1 MRAITEDILR
11 LELRNSQPEV
21 YYIPTGKILTPAAR
35 EYLQQRKIKIAK
47 EGECPQ
53 RAPEGDAAPAAPQP
67 APQPVMAAPNPKYV
81 DYQSGSYYMEKPE
94 HMTQLFDNQ
103 LVAKNHPRIL
113 FRGKLDSLEAAIL
126 EAQALAHRQN
136 APAVR
141 DGLGEVLEQVHLVL
155 GAEVK
160 DQPLEEVPILGM
172 DQARLRQVSHNV
184 KGAFGID
191 HPIPSWEMG
200 ELALRLNTLRTQ
212 VRETELAA
220 AVAFEAPGET
230 PRPDII
236 RALNRLS
243 SAVYILFCKLLAEK

>member
-1 MRAITEDILR
+1 MGL
-11 LELRNSQPEV
+11 
-21 YYIPTGKILTPAAR
+21 ILTENDLRSHPPAPGAR
-35 EYLQQRKIKIAK
+35 QYQVEEGTFVTESARSWLEKRDIQLVILPKGRMCGGMSRTPLPDRGSRTYL
-47 EGECPQ
+47 
-53 RAPEGDAAPAAPQP
+53 DAATGLPL
-67 APQPVMAAPNPKYV
+67 
-81 DYQSGSYYMEKPE
+81 GREKPE
-94 HMTQLFDNQ
+94 EMTHLRGNL
-103 LVAKNHPRIL
+103 LVKKSSPRIA

-141 DGLGEVLEQVHLVL
+141 DGLGEVLEQVRLVL

-220 AVAFEAPGET
+220 AVAFEAPVET

>member
-1 MRAITEDILR
+1 MRLPGAGLYLVEEGTFVTESARSWLEKRDIQL
-11 LELRNSQPEV
+11 V
-21 YYIPTGKILTPAAR
+21 ILPKGRMCGGMSRTPLPDR
-35 EYLQQRKIKIAK
+35 GSRTYL
-47 EGECPQ
+47 
-53 RAPEGDAAPAAPQP
+53 DAATGLPL
-67 APQPVMAAPNPKYV
+67 
-81 DYQSGSYYMEKPE
+81 GREKPE
-94 HMTQLFDNQ
+94 EMTHLRGNL
-103 LVAKNHPRIL
+103 LVKKSSPRIA

-141 DGLGEVLEQVHLVL
+141 DGLGEVLEQVRLVL

-200 ELALRLNTLRTQ
+200 ELPLRLNTLRTQ

>member
-1 MRAITEDILR
+1 MGL
-11 LELRNSQPEV
+11 
-21 YYIPTGKILTPAAR
+21 ILTENDLRSHPPAPGAR
-35 EYLQQRKIKIAK
+35 QYQVEEGTFVTESARSWLEKRDIQLVILPKGRMCGGMSRTPLPDRGSRTYL
-47 EGECPQ
+47 
-53 RAPEGDAAPAAPQP
+53 DAATGLPL
-67 APQPVMAAPNPKYV
+67 
-81 DYQSGSYYMEKPE
+81 GREKPE
-94 HMTQLFDNQ
+94 EMTHLRGNL
-103 LVAKNHPRIL
+103 LVKKSSPRIA

-141 DGLGEVLEQVHLVL
+141 DGLGEVLEQVRLVL

-243 SAVYILFCKLLAEK
+243 SAVYILFCQLLAEK

>member
-1 MRAITEDILR
+1 MGL
-11 LELRNSQPEV
+11 
-21 YYIPTGKILTPAAR
+21 ILTENDLRSHPPAPGAR
-35 EYLQQRKIKIAK
+35 QYQVEEGTFVTESARSWLEKRDIQLVILPKGRMCGGMSRTPLPDRGSRTYL
-47 EGECPQ
+47 
-53 RAPEGDAAPAAPQP
+53 DAATGLPL
-67 APQPVMAAPNPKYV
+67 
-81 DYQSGSYYMEKPE
+81 GREKPE
-94 HMTQLFDNQ
+94 EMTHLRGNL
-103 LVAKNHPRIL
+103 LVKKSSPRIA

-200 ELALRLNTLRTQ
+200 ELAMRLNTLRTQ

>member
-1 MRAITEDILR
+1 MNNKRTWIEKLSDFI
-11 LELRNSQPEV
+11 S
-21 YYIPTGKILTPAAR
+21 GKGF
-35 EYLQQRKIKIAK
+35 YLVVLI
-47 EGECPQ
+47 C
-53 RAPEGDAAPAAPQP
+53 
-67 APQPVMAAPNPKYV
+67 V
-81 DYQSGSYYMEKPE
+81 
-94 HMTQLFDNQ
+94 
-103 LVAKNHPRIL
+103 
-113 FRGKLDSLEAAIL
+113 AAI
-126 EAQALAHRQN
+126 ALSGWYLVQG
-136 APAVR
+136 VR

>member
-1 MRAITEDILR
+1 MGL
-11 LELRNSQPEV
+11 
-21 YYIPTGKILTPAAR
+21 ILTENDLRSHPPAPGAR
-35 EYLQQRKIKIAK
+35 QYQVEEGTFVTESARSWLEKRDIQLVILPKGRMCGGMSRTPLPDRGSRTYL
-47 EGECPQ
+47 
-53 RAPEGDAAPAAPQP
+53 DAATGLPL
-67 APQPVMAAPNPKYV
+67 
-81 DYQSGSYYMEKPE
+81 GREKPE
-94 HMTQLFDNQ
+94 EMTHLRGNL
-103 LVAKNHPRIL
+103 LVKKSSPRIA

-141 DGLGEVLEQVHLVL
+141 DGLGV

-200 ELALRLNTLRTQ
+200 ELALRLTARWPEVILWPASDLGDYIART
-212 VRETELAA
+212 
-220 AVAFEAPGET
+220 
-230 PRPDII
+230 
-236 RALNRLS
+236 
-243 SAVYILFCKLLAEK
+243 

>member
-1 MRAITEDILR
+1 M
-11 LELRNSQPEV
+11 
-21 YYIPTGKILTPAAR
+21 GKILTENDLRSHPPAPGTRRYEVEEGTFVAESAR
-35 EYLQQRKIKIAK
+35 SWLEKRDIELVFVPPGRICGGMSRTPLPDRGSRTYL
-47 EGECPQ
+47 
-53 RAPEGDAAPAAPQP
+53 DAATGLPL
-67 APQPVMAAPNPKYV
+67 
-81 DYQSGSYYMEKPE
+81 GREKPE
-94 HMTQLFDNQ
+94 EMTHLRGNM
-103 LVAKNHPRIL
+103 LVKKTHPRIA

-141 DGLGEVLEQVHLVL
+141 DGLGEVLEQVRLVL

-160 DQPLEEVPILGM
+160 DRPLEEIPVLGM
-172 DQARLRQVSHNV
+172 DQAELRQTSHDV

-212 VRETELAA
+212 VREVELAA
-220 AVAFEAPGET
+220 GHAFEAPGET

-243 SAVYILFCKLLAEK
+243 SAVYILFCKLLTKK

>member
-1 MRAITEDILR
+1 MGLILTENDLRSHPPAPGDRHYQVVVGTFFTESARSGLEKRDIQL
-11 LELRNSQPEV
+11 V
-21 YYIPTGKILTPAAR
+21 IHPTGRMCGGMSRTPLPDR
-35 EYLQQRKIKIAK
+35 GSRTYL
-47 EGECPQ
+47 
-53 RAPEGDAAPAAPQP
+53 DAATGLPL
-67 APQPVMAAPNPKYV
+67 
-81 DYQSGSYYMEKPE
+81 GREKPE
-94 HMTQLFDNQ
+94 EMTHLRGNL
-103 LVAKNHPRIL
+103 LVKKSSPRIA

-141 DGLGEVLEQVHLVL
+141 DGLGEVLEQVRLVL

-200 ELALRLNTLRTQ
+200 ELPLRLNTLRTQ

>member
-1 MRAITEDILR
+1 MGL
-11 LELRNSQPEV
+11 
-21 YYIPTGKILTPAAR
+21 ILTENDLRSHPPAPGAR
-35 EYLQQRKIKIAK
+35 QYQVEEGTFVTESARSWLEKRDIQLVILPKGRMCGGMSRTPLPDRGSRTYL
-47 EGECPQ
+47 
-53 RAPEGDAAPAAPQP
+53 DAATGLPL
-67 APQPVMAAPNPKYV
+67 
-81 DYQSGSYYMEKPE
+81 GREKPE
-94 HMTQLFDNQ
+94 EMTHLRGNL
-103 LVAKNHPRIL
+103 LVKKSSPRIA

-141 DGLGEVLEQVHLVL
+141 DGLGEVLEQVRLVL

-184 KGAFGID
+184 KGAFGIN

>member
-1 MRAITEDILR
+1 MGL
-11 LELRNSQPEV
+11 
-21 YYIPTGKILTPAAR
+21 ILTENDLRSHPPAPGAR
-35 EYLQQRKIKIAK
+35 QYQVEEGTFVTESARSWLEKRDIQLVILPKGRMCGGMSRTPLPDRGSRTYL
-47 EGECPQ
+47 
-53 RAPEGDAAPAAPQP
+53 DAATGLPL
-67 APQPVMAAPNPKYV
+67 
-81 DYQSGSYYMEKPE
+81 GREKPE
-94 HMTQLFDNQ
+94 EMTHLRGNL
-103 LVAKNHPRIL
+103 LVKKSSPRIA

-141 DGLGEVLEQVHLVL
+141 DGLGEVLEHLRQVL

-160 DQPLEEVPILGM
+160 DQPLEEVSILGM

>member
-1 MRAITEDILR
+1 MTHLR
-11 LELRNSQPEV
+11 GNL
-21 YYIPTGKILTPAAR
+21 
-35 EYLQQRKIKIAK
+35 
-47 EGECPQ
+47 
-53 RAPEGDAAPAAPQP
+53 
-67 APQPVMAAPNPKYV
+67 
-81 DYQSGSYYMEKPE
+81 
-94 HMTQLFDNQ
+94 
-103 LVAKNHPRIL
+103 LVKKSSPRIA

>member
-1 MRAITEDILR
+1 MGL
-11 LELRNSQPEV
+11 
-21 YYIPTGKILTPAAR
+21 ILTENDLRSHPPAPGAR
-35 EYLQQRKIKIAK
+35 QYQVEEGTFVTESARSWLEKRDIQLVILPKGRMCGGMSRTPLPDRGSRTYL
-47 EGECPQ
+47 
-53 RAPEGDAAPAAPQP
+53 DAATGLPL
-67 APQPVMAAPNPKYV
+67 
-81 DYQSGSYYMEKPE
+81 GREKPE
-94 HMTQLFDNQ
+94 EMTHLRGNL
-103 LVAKNHPRIL
+103 LVKKTHPRIA

>member
-1 MRAITEDILR
+1 MGL
-11 LELRNSQPEV
+11 
-21 YYIPTGKILTPAAR
+21 ILTENDLRSHPPAPGAR
-35 EYLQQRKIKIAK
+35 QYQVEEGTFVTESARSWLEKRDIQLVILPKGRMCGGMSRTPLPDRGSRTYL
-47 EGECPQ
+47 
-53 RAPEGDAAPAAPQP
+53 DAATGLPL
-67 APQPVMAAPNPKYV
+67 
-81 DYQSGSYYMEKPE
+81 GREKPE
-94 HMTQLFDNQ
+94 EMTHLRGNL
-103 LVAKNHPRIL
+103 LVKKSSPRIA

-141 DGLGEVLEQVHLVL
+141 DDLGEVLEQVRLVL

-200 ELALRLNTLRTQ
+200 ELPLRLNTLRTQ

>member
-1 MRAITEDILR
+1 MGL
-11 LELRNSQPEV
+11 
-21 YYIPTGKILTPAAR
+21 ILTENDLRSHPPAPGAR
-35 EYLQQRKIKIAK
+35 QYQVEEGTFVTESARSWLEKRDIQLVILPKGRMCGGMSRTPLPDRGSRTYL
-47 EGECPQ
+47 
-53 RAPEGDAAPAAPQP
+53 DAATGLPL
-67 APQPVMAAPNPKYV
+67 
-81 DYQSGSYYMEKPE
+81 GREKPE
-94 HMTQLFDNQ
+94 EMTHLRGNL
-103 LVAKNHPRIL
+103 LVKKSSPRIA

-141 DGLGEVLEQVHLVL
+141 DGLGEVLEQMHLVL

>member
-1 MRAITEDILR
+1 MGL
-11 LELRNSQPEV
+11 
-21 YYIPTGKILTPAAR
+21 ILTENDLRSHPPAPGAR
-35 EYLQQRKIKIAK
+35 QYQVEEGTFVTESARSWLEKRDIQLVILPKGRMCGGMSRTPLPDRGSRTYL
-47 EGECPQ
+47 
-53 RAPEGDAAPAAPQP
+53 DAATGLPL
-67 APQPVMAAPNPKYV
+67 
-81 DYQSGSYYMEKPE
+81 GREKPE
-94 HMTQLFDNQ
+94 EMTHLRGNL
-103 LVAKNHPRIL
+103 LVKKSSPRIA

-141 DGLGEVLEQVHLVL
+141 NGLGEVLEQVRLVL

>member
-1 MRAITEDILR
+1 MGL
-11 LELRNSQPEV
+11 
-21 YYIPTGKILTPAAR
+21 ILTENDLRSHPPAPGAR
-35 EYLQQRKIKIAK
+35 QYQVEEGTFVTESARSWLEKRDIQLVILPKGRMCGGMSRTPLPDRGSRTYL
-47 EGECPQ
+47 
-53 RAPEGDAAPAAPQP
+53 DAATGLPL
-67 APQPVMAAPNPKYV
+67 
-81 DYQSGSYYMEKPE
+81 GREKPE
-94 HMTQLFDNQ
+94 EMTHLRGNL
-103 LVAKNHPRIL
+103 LVKKSSPRIA

-141 DGLGEVLEQVHLVL
+141 DGLGEVLEQVRLVL

-220 AVAFEAPGET
+220 AVAFAAPGET

>member
-1 MRAITEDILR
+1 MGL
-11 LELRNSQPEV
+11 
-21 YYIPTGKILTPAAR
+21 ILTENDLRSHPPAPGAR
-35 EYLQQRKIKIAK
+35 QHQVEEGTFVTESARSWLEKRDIQLVILPKGRMCGGMSRTPLPDRGSRTYL
-47 EGECPQ
+47 
-53 RAPEGDAAPAAPQP
+53 DAATGLPL
-67 APQPVMAAPNPKYV
+67 
-81 DYQSGSYYMEKPE
+81 GREKPE
-94 HMTQLFDNQ
+94 EMTHLRGNL
-103 LVAKNHPRIL
+103 LVKKSSPRIA

-141 DGLGEVLEQVHLVL
+141 DGLGEVLEQVRLVL

-200 ELALRLNTLRTQ
+200 ELPLRLNTLRTQ

-230 PRPDII
+230 PRPAII

>member
-1 MRAITEDILR
+1 MGL
-11 LELRNSQPEV
+11 
-21 YYIPTGKILTPAAR
+21 ILTENDLRSHPPAPGAR
-35 EYLQQRKIKIAK
+35 QYQVEEGTFVTESARSWLEKRDIQLVILPKGRMCGGMSRTPLPDRGSRTYL
-47 EGECPQ
+47 
-53 RAPEGDAAPAAPQP
+53 DAATGLPL
-67 APQPVMAAPNPKYV
+67 
-81 DYQSGSYYMEKPE
+81 GREKPE
-94 HMTQLFDNQ
+94 EMTHLRGNL
-103 LVAKNHPRIL
+103 LVKKSSPRIA

-141 DGLGEVLEQVHLVL
+141 DGLGEVLEQVRLVL

-220 AVAFEAPGET
+220 AVAFEAPGEM

>member
-1 MRAITEDILR
+1 MGL
-11 LELRNSQPEV
+11 
-21 YYIPTGKILTPAAR
+21 ILTENDLRSHPPAPGAR
-35 EYLQQRKIKIAK
+35 QYQVEEGTFVTESARSWLEKRDIQLVILPKGRMCGGMSRTPLPDRGSRTYL
-47 EGECPQ
+47 
-53 RAPEGDAAPAAPQP
+53 DAATGLPL
-67 APQPVMAAPNPKYV
+67 
-81 DYQSGSYYMEKPE
+81 GREKPE
-94 HMTQLFDNQ
+94 EMTHLRGNL
-103 LVAKNHPRIL
+103 LVKKSSPRIA

-141 DGLGEVLEQVHLVL
+141 DGLGEVLEHLRLVL

>member
-1 MRAITEDILR
+1 MGL
-11 LELRNSQPEV
+11 
-21 YYIPTGKILTPAAR
+21 ILTENDLRSHPPAPGAR
-35 EYLQQRKIKIAK
+35 QYQVEEGTFVTESARSWLEKRDIQLVILPKGRMCGGMSRTPLPDRGSRTYL
-47 EGECPQ
+47 
-53 RAPEGDAAPAAPQP
+53 DAATGLPL
-67 APQPVMAAPNPKYV
+67 
-81 DYQSGSYYMEKPE
+81 GREKPE
-94 HMTQLFDNQ
+94 EMTHLRGNL
-103 LVAKNHPRIL
+103 LVKKSSPRIA

-141 DGLGEVLEQVHLVL
+141 DGLGEVLEQVRLVL

-200 ELALRLNTLRTQ
+200 ELALHLNTLRTQ

>member
-1 MRAITEDILR
+1 MGL
-11 LELRNSQPEV
+11 
-21 YYIPTGKILTPAAR
+21 ILTENDLRSHPPAPGAR
-35 EYLQQRKIKIAK
+35 QYQVEEGTFVTESARSWLEKRDIQLVILPKGRMCGGMSRTPLPDRGSRTYL
-47 EGECPQ
+47 
-53 RAPEGDAAPAAPQP
+53 DAATGLPL
-67 APQPVMAAPNPKYV
+67 
-81 DYQSGSYYMEKPE
+81 GREKPE
-94 HMTQLFDNQ
+94 EMTHLRGNL
-103 LVAKNHPRIL
+103 LVKKSSPRIA

-136 APAVR
+136 ATAVR
-141 DGLGEVLEQVHLVL
+141 DGLGEVLEQVRLVL

>member
-1 MRAITEDILR
+1 MGL
-11 LELRNSQPEV
+11 
-21 YYIPTGKILTPAAR
+21 ILTENDLRSHPPAPGAR
-35 EYLQQRKIKIAK
+35 QYQVEEGTFVTESARSWLEKRDIQLVILPKGRMCGGMSRTPLPDRGSRTYL
-47 EGECPQ
+47 
-53 RAPEGDAAPAAPQP
+53 DAATGLPL
-67 APQPVMAAPNPKYV
+67 
-81 DYQSGSYYMEKPE
+81 GREKPE
-94 HMTQLFDNQ
+94 EMTHLRGNL
-103 LVAKNHPRIL
+103 LVKKSSPRIA

-243 SAVYILFCKLLAEK
+243 SAVYILFWKLLAEK

>member
-1 MRAITEDILR
+1 MGL
-11 LELRNSQPEV
+11 
-21 YYIPTGKILTPAAR
+21 ILTENDLRSHPPAPGAR
-35 EYLQQRKIKIAK
+35 QYQVEEGTFVTESARSWLEKRDIQLVILPKGRMCGGMSRTPLPDRGSRTYL
-47 EGECPQ
+47 
-53 RAPEGDAAPAAPQP
+53 DAATGLPL
-67 APQPVMAAPNPKYV
+67 
-81 DYQSGSYYMEKPE
+81 GREKPE
-94 HMTQLFDNQ
+94 EMTHLRGNL
-103 LVAKNHPRIL
+103 LVKKSSPRIA

-184 KGAFGID
+184 KGAFGIN

>member
-1 MRAITEDILR
+1 MGL
-11 LELRNSQPEV
+11 
-21 YYIPTGKILTPAAR
+21 ILTENDLRSHPPAPGAR
-35 EYLQQRKIKIAK
+35 QYQVEEGTFVTEYARSWLEKRDIQLVILPKGRMC
-47 EGECPQ
+47 GGMSRTPLPD
-53 RAPEGDAAPAAPQP
+53 RGSRTYLDAATGLPL
-67 APQPVMAAPNPKYV
+67 
-81 DYQSGSYYMEKPE
+81 GREKPE
-94 HMTQLFDNQ
+94 EMTHLRGNL
-103 LVAKNHPRIL
+103 LVKKSSPRIA

-141 DGLGEVLEQVHLVL
+141 DGLGEVLEQVRLVL